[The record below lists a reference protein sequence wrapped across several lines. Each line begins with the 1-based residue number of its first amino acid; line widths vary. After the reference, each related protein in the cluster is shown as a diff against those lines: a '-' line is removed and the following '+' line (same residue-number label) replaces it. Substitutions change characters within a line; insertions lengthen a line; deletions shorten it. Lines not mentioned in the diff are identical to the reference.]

1 MTLQSYHFIEVA
13 SLLIPWLKGETALTQ
28 MEESIYKEISYALN
42 HKRFRWTSFMNLKSS
57 ENHATDLD

>member
-42 HKRFRWTSFMNLKSS
+42 HKRFR
-57 ENHATDLD
+57 